1 MGLFDNPEYFR
12 ANAINENNSSTAH
25 ESLMIIE
32 SSPVNASNENHQQE
46 SIKSSSEMIGMKK
59 YDEKMASTPLLCEK
73 GIENVNNE
81 YGCKRSLLIVKII
94 LTVIFGSLINQS
106 VSFLLPFSLI
116 QFNRQTD
123 MGNWRWIYLLY
134 SIISGMSALSYSFFI
149 YFIWRPKKKWLY
161 LVSAI
166 LSAQL
171 VLYGLYFI
179 FKINKYIND
188 HKNKTNETS
197 TTPSVYFKDIT
208 NSQTI
213 VCDSIL
219 NVVQLIS
226 IILVFIETRLI
237 K

>member
-46 SIKSSSEMIGMKK
+46 SIKSSIEMIGMKK

-116 QFNRQTD
+116 QLSRD
-123 MGNWRWIYLLY
+123 AEIIYWFF

-166 LSAQL
+166 LSTQL
-171 VLYGLYFI
+171 VLYGLYVG
-179 FKINKYIND
+179 FKIRKYDND
-188 HKNKTNETS
+188 HQNKTNETLS
-197 TTPSVYFKDIT
+197 KISSYLKDIQ
-208 NSQTI
+208 NSQTV

-226 IILVFIETRLI
+226 IILVFIETYLI

>member
-46 SIKSSSEMIGMKK
+46 SIKSSIEMIGMKK

-116 QFNRQTD
+116 QYINKK
-123 MGNWRWIYLLY
+123 WIYLLF

-166 LSAQL
+166 LSTQL
-171 VLYGLYFI
+171 VSYGFYAYF
-179 FKINKYIND
+179 KYDEFRI
-188 HKNKTNETS
+188 KTNETLS
-197 TTPSVYFKDIT
+197 DYLEKKP
-208 NSQTI
+208 QT
-213 VCDSIL
+213 VVSDSIL
-219 NVVQLIS
+219 LVVQLIS
-226 IILVFIETRLI
+226 IILVFIETYLI